1 MRPRIEKGSS
11 SRLIGRICLALLLV
25 VTLLLGAAVLA
36 IGATSRERAIVAA
49 ARTCLGDRYDSNR
62 YPGGPPPRGR
72 GACTDVIYWGYRPVL
87 DLQQAVYQDR
97 TRNSEKADR
106 DLDYRWCP
114 KLIVWFRRHAVS
126 LPTEVNWSTL
136 STFRPADVVFFD
148 GGDGVASH
156 VGLVSDRWSLAG
168 LPMLIHNPG
177 PMGVEENALRSNRL
191 VGHFRLP
198 PEKK

>member
-1 MRPRIEKGSS
+1 MARKGC
-11 SRLIGRICLALLLV
+11 LIFLVALVFAL
-25 VTLLLGAAVLA
+25 TLFYLSAR
-36 IGATSRERAIVAA
+36 ATARERAVVDA
-49 ARTCLGDRYDSNR
+49 ARTCLGDQYDANR
-62 YPGGPPPRGR
+62 YAGGPPPRGR

-87 DLQQAVYQDR
+87 DLQQAVNQDIAQNER
-97 TRNSEKADR
+97 SYPGHPDQ

-156 VGLVSDRWSLAG
+156 VGIVSDRWSLVG
-168 LPMLIHNPG
+168 LPLLIHNPG
-177 PMGVEENALRSNRL
+177 PLAVEENALRSNRL
-191 VGHFRLP
+191 LGHFRLP
-198 PEKK
+198 AAPKK